1 MGYNTRVYCS
11 KAQRWRRI
19 DVNLMKGRR
28 RPDSRRSIVTWIC
41 TQAPDQTCYFERVH
55 GNNGQTYY
63 FSEATYNT
71 LSSRKKTEQCNL
83 GALALPSIP
92 RYLQKGAWAFNDLMA
107 TVMLK
112 AEECFDAGV
121 HGSSASQIR
130 EAGDGVPEAKRS
142 RSVRLAD
149 GVMVAWTRSARYQ
162 TSHRQ
167 TLQPPRH
174 LDGGTWYTVS
184 TLDLWPPVHATGGEL
199 VSWEFDLHLYK
210 STSHSN
216 GWITKRLCLKEFV
229 RDKAIPLPK
238 SVDRLYHETGKRPSP
253 SAARPAPSRL

>member
-83 GALALPSIP
+83 GALALPAIP

-112 AEECFDAGV
+112 AEEVAVLRCRSPWLV
-121 HGSSASQIR
+121 
-130 EAGDGVPEAKRS
+130 GVPDQRS
-142 RSVRLAD
+142 RGWS
-149 GVMVAWTRSARYQ
+149 
-162 TSHRQ
+162 
-167 TLQPPRH
+167 P
-174 LDGGTWYTVS
+174 
-184 TLDLWPPVHATGGEL
+184 GGEAEQI
-199 VSWEFDLHLYK
+199 SEA
-210 STSHSN
+210 
-216 GWITKRLCLKEFV
+216 C
-229 RDKAIPLPK
+229 
-238 SVDRLYHETGKRPSP
+238 
-253 SAARPAPSRL
+253 

>member
-83 GALALPSIP
+83 GALALPAIP
-92 RYLQKGAWAFNDLMA
+92 RLSNSGGKSNRKRTDSFIQHKLEKQVGIC
-107 TVMLK
+107 K
-112 AEECFDAGV
+112 RG
-121 HGSSASQIR
+121 HGHS
-130 EAGDGVPEAKRS
+130 
-142 RSVRLAD
+142 
-149 GVMVAWTRSARYQ
+149 M
-162 TSHRQ
+162 TSWRQ
-167 TLQPPRH
+167 
-174 LDGGTWYTVS
+174 
-184 TLDLWPPVHATGGEL
+184 
-199 VSWEFDLHLYK
+199 
-210 STSHSN
+210 
-216 GWITKRLCLKEFV
+216 
-229 RDKAIPLPK
+229 
-238 SVDRLYHETGKRPSP
+238 
-253 SAARPAPSRL
+253 